1 MLAAVLSVFTAVAAV
16 VPAAAVEGTVS
27 QHYDGE
33 IKGQG
38 QSIEYKF
45 GIGISGDFE
54 FTVGGALG
62 KYGIQFYDATGH
74 KYADESC
81 HTGKFADKFYISAG
95 TYSIKISAFEKV
107 TGKFTLDFL
116 FTPFYESFP
125 ESEEGSKNTLET
137 ANKAE
142 TETIYKGLLTET
154 DKVDIFKYQFDKK
167 AMLAVEATSHMNSV
181 NVYLLNEKGGIINS
195 KSLSNN
201 KKYIFVTK
209 VEKGDTYYVAYVS
222 ADNATGS
229 YELDTTKA
237 VFGDFNN
244 DNKIDVNDV
253 TVLQMFISGGHKFSD
268 LKVLSADLDGDGL
281 VMVTDVT
288 HLQMAIT
295 AGAESM

>member
-54 FTVGGALG
+54 FTVGGALE

-74 KYADESC
+74 KYVDESC

-95 TYSIKISAFEKV
+95 TY
-107 TGKFTLDFL
+107 
-116 FTPFYESFP
+116 
-125 ESEEGSKNTLET
+125 
-137 ANKAE
+137 
-142 TETIYKGLLTET
+142 
-154 DKVDIFKYQFDKK
+154 
-167 AMLAVEATSHMNSV
+167 
-181 NVYLLNEKGGIINS
+181 
-195 KSLSNN
+195 
-201 KKYIFVTK
+201 
-209 VEKGDTYYVAYVS
+209 YVAYVS

-229 YELDTTKA
+229 CELGTTKA
-237 VFGDFNN
+237 VFGDFKN

-253 TVLQMFISGGHKFSD
+253 TILQMFISGGHKFSD